1 MPKKKPIRILAID
14 PGTRETGV
22 AILEND
28 DLAFYGV
35 KTLKKKRPA
44 HVLLKEARKIIY
56 RLIEEYDPKIFVI
69 EMTFFSRNKNT
80 SMLHVL
86 CDEMKASARRKGLKL
101 YSFAPKTVRKYICK
115 DGKATKKQVSKVLAA
130 RYPELTIYL
139 SQDRKWK
146 EKYWLNMFDAVA
158 LGLTCFHNL

>member
-1 MPKKKPIRILAID
+1 MPKRKPIRILAID
-14 PGTRETGV
+14 PGTRETGI

-35 KTLKKKRPA
+35 RTLKKKRPA

-80 SMLHVL
+80 SILHVF
-86 CDEMKASARRKGLKL
+86 CDEMKAAARRKGLKL
-101 YSFAPKTVRKYICK
+101 YSFAPKTVRKYICN
-115 DGKATKKQVSKVLAA
+115 DGKATKKQVSKVLSS